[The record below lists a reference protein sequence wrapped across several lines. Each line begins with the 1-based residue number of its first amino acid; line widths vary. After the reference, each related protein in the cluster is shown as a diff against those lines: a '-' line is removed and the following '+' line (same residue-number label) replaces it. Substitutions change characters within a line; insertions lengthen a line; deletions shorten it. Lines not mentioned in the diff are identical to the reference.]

1 MIFDAFRLLII
12 KVYLIPFAK
21 SRKMALL
28 NDKNMLIP
36 VNSAEISK
44 RTDLRTHRK
53 IFFRARTVG
62 RGRWEPGNKMGVLVW
77 RIRVLCL

>member
-21 SRKMALL
+21 SRKTALL

-36 VNSAEISK
+36 VNSAEISQK
-44 RTDLRTHRK
+44 NRFKDTSQNL
-53 IFFRARTVG
+53 F
-62 RGRWEPGNKMGVLVW
+62 
-77 RIRVLCL
+77 